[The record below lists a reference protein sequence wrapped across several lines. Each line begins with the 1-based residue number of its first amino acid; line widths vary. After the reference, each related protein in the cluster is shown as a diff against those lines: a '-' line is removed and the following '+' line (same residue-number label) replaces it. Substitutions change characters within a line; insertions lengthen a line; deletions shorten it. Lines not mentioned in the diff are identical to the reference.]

1 MKKKFLNFFMIGA
14 LAMAGSVGM
23 VSCSDYDDDINQI
36 NEQLKSDKATFN
48 QQLAALQTALEQAK
62 KDAATAAAA
71 AEEAAKK
78 YAEAQA
84 AGALEEAK
92 VYAETVA
99 KEEAKAAAAAAKA
112 EAIEEAKKLIEAAI
126 LECKNACSENMAAL
140 RTEMIAAIAIAQA
153 EANGY
158 TDAQI
163 AQLTSTILEKIAEA
177 QKAGNDYTDAEIAKL
192 HEAIS
197 AEIAAKISDE
207 LAKQYT
213 QVTADIE
220 AAIAAGKG
228 YTDAQIASLSELLG
242 AQIEGI
248 QKDLDLLN
256 ADEKTAG
263 SIKYQIAAAK
273 ADLQVQIDALAK
285 YADLLDD
292 LSKTYPALK
301 DAVAQNTKDVAALK
315 SQLEGS
321 IEYFNTLIDGLQD
334 QLNDLKP
341 LVGVVDGIETR
352 VSAIEGQITTLQGL
366 INGLTSRLSTLEGT
380 VGTQGETIS
389 QLQETLRQLD
399 GAINAANLLIGTNTE
414 NISALKTELTNLKTS
429 LEGVIGA
436 EVTTIHTLVMVRLTS
451 MQYIPNYFIGGI
463 ETILF
468 ENFEYIPQMNNDQG
482 VLAEAI
488 VEGEGDG
495 LEAGTIYKPLDTEVS
510 YRLNPSGV
518 NENTLDL
525 AKMKFMCSTATAITR
540 AGEEVI
546 APIADSWTIENGSVL
561 KFKVKQVAEKLRN
574 GDGNVVDIVCLQMP
588 LKGEALAKGE
598 TEAYVYS
605 DYAQV
610 RSTAETVKFYVG
622 SALEGHKATSALPIK
637 MNPDSIE
644 AFSDPRKA
652 NKETTIYQ
660 VEVPMAGEINLADSV
675 CVIMQ
680 HADQTS
686 TVWTKAD
693 LERAGFTVRF
703 DKPAREYKPEG
714 SSQDHMQYLKEVTP
728 EGVVTFENATAAKG
742 RTPVVRC
749 RVMDGE
755 QVVTEAYFR
764 LKIGGN
770 VVVNLTAEASLV
782 LSSEPGAMTMNLGVK
797 ELTEKFYNVL
807 GIAQSELETWKMTV
821 ESEGERVHTS
831 WFEFDKDGNYAL
843 TIPVRKDQPEWLS
856 TKVWANTELGG
867 VVNNY
872 GSKRKTTA
880 TVKFAS
886 NNGDVLTI
894 DFTMIIKR
902 PYYTIGYLETPWVGG
917 IAGITNV
924 SDPKQ
929 VDEGVIMANP
939 SPIST
944 QYGKHETTKYVFN
957 VYDGFNMNDAETAP
971 KVKVTD
977 ADGNVLSEIAE
988 IDSWLDKG
996 YGFHW
1001 NKPEVAY
1008 MVETQRD
1015 KALEYYLPEV
1025 SAANK
1030 AANTIENAV
1039 DFREIGANGNWGV
1052 DVARTYIEGCEAAD
1066 AVKPE
1071 FKLYATLPISVI
1083 VDGGE
1088 PTDQMVIGKYAVRFV
1103 KPLHIAGVDGKY
1115 WIDARHD
1122 KQTLSIDQLLT
1133 ITDWKGKAVELVSG
1147 NKFWNFYNVEY
1158 CKFEFEEVNNVK
1170 VAKVTTSLYEDGV
1183 NIVHKDGYSEGKLP
1197 TNVAVI
1203 VNENGDLEYQNSG
1216 NLTQMPYDIY
1226 VPVSIEHKWGKETVK
1241 VKIHIKPAE

>member
-14 LAMAGSVGM
+14 LTMASSVGM
-23 VSCSDYDDDINQI
+23 VSCNDYDDDIDQI
-36 NEQLKSDKATFN
+36 NEQIKSDKATFN
-48 QQLAALQTALEQAK
+48 EQLAALQTALEQAK

-84 AGALEEAK
+84 AGALDEAK
-92 VYAETVA
+92 AYADKVA
-99 KEEAKAAAAAAKA
+99 KEEAKAAAATAKA

-126 LECKNACSENMAAL
+126 LECKNACTENMAAL
-140 RTEMIAAIAIAQA
+140 RNEMIAAIATAQA

-163 AQLTSTILEKIAEA
+163 ALLTSTILDKIAEA
-177 QKAGNDYTDAEIAKL
+177 EKAGNAYTDAEIAKL
-192 HEAIS
+192 HEQIT
-197 AEIAAKISDE
+197 AEIAAKISEE
-207 LAKQYT
+207 LAKQYAK
-213 QVTADIE
+213 VTADIN
-220 AAIAAGKG
+220 AAIEAGKG
-228 YTDAQIASLSELLG
+228 YTDQEIKALDALLT
-242 AQIEGI
+242 ARINGI
-248 QKDLDLLN
+248 QEKLGILN
-256 ADEKTAG
+256 ADENTEG
-263 SIKYQIAAAK
+263 SIKYQIAKAK
-273 ADLQVQIDALAK
+273 ADLQVQINALAK
-285 YADLLDD
+285 YADLLAD
-292 LSKTYPALK
+292 LSNTYPALK
-301 DAVAQNTKDVAALK
+301 EAVDQQGKTIEQLVKDAEKLGKDIEAANKLIGDNSK
-315 SQLEGS
+315 S
-321 IEYFNTLIDGLQD
+321 IEGLKT
-334 QLNDLKP
+334 QLTELKKS
-341 LVGVVDGIETR
+341 VE
-352 VSAIEGQITTLQGL
+352 S
-366 INGLTSRLSTLEGT
+366 
-380 VGTQGETIS
+380 
-389 QLQETLRQLD
+389 
-399 GAINAANLLIGTNTE
+399 
-414 NISALKTELTNLKTS
+414 ISADLS
-429 LEGVIGA
+429 
-436 EVTTIHTLVMVRLTS
+436 TIHTLVMVRLTS

-468 ENFEYIPQMNNDQG
+468 ENFEYVPQINNERG

-525 AKMKFMCSTATAITR
+525 AKMKFMCSTAITR

-561 KFKVKQVAEKLRN
+561 KFKVKQLAEQLRN
-574 GDGNVVDIVCLQMP
+574 GADDVVDIVCLQMP

-622 SALEGHKATSALPIK
+622 SALEGHKATSALPIY

-644 AFSDPRKA
+644 AFSDPRQA
-652 NKETTIYQ
+652 NEETTIYQ
-660 VEVPMAGEINLADSV
+660 VEVPMAGDINLADSV

-686 TVWTKAD
+686 QVWTNAD
-693 LERAGFTVRF
+693 LERAGFTVVF
-703 DKPAREYKPEG
+703 DKPEGEYKPEG
-714 SSQDHMQYLKEVTP
+714 STQDHMQYLESVTP
-728 EGVVTFENATAAKG
+728 EGKVTFANATAAKG

-770 VVVNLTAEASLV
+770 VVVKLAAEASLV
-782 LSSEPGAMTMNLGVK
+782 LSSEPGAMTMNLGVD
-797 ELTEKFYNVL
+797 ELTEKFYDVL
-807 GIAQSELETWKMTV
+807 GIAQSELSSWTMTV
-821 ESEGERVHTS
+821 ESEGNRVDAS
-831 WFEFDKDGNYAL
+831 WFKFDADGNYAL
-843 TIPVRKDQPEWLS
+843 TIPVNKNQPTWKS
-856 TKVWANTELGG
+856 TKLWANTELGG
-867 VVNNY
+867 VANNY
-872 GSKRKTTA
+872 GSERETTA
-880 TVKFAS
+880 TVKFKS
-886 NNGDVLTI
+886 NNGDELTI

-917 IAGITNV
+917 IAGIANA

-939 SPIST
+939 SLIST
-944 QYGKHETTKYVFN
+944 QYGKNATTKYVFN
-957 VYDGFNMNDAETAP
+957 VYDGFNMNSDATAP

-977 ADGNVLSEIAE
+977 AEGEVLSTIAD
-988 IDSWLDKG
+988 IDKWLAKG
-996 YGFHW
+996 YGFQW
-1001 NKPEVAY
+1001 VKPEVDY
-1008 MVETQRD
+1008 MVETERE

-1025 SAANK
+1025 AEANK
-1030 AANTIENAV
+1030 ADNTITNAV
-1039 DFREIGANGNWGV
+1039 DYTEIGVRGNWGV
-1052 DVARTYIEGCEAAD
+1052 DVARTYIEGCESAD

-1071 FKLYATLPISVI
+1071 FKLNATLPISVI
-1083 VDGGE
+1083 VDGE
-1088 PTDQMVIGKYAVRFV
+1088 LSDEMNIGKYAVQFV
-1103 KPLHIAGVDGKY
+1103 KPLHIAGNDGKS
-1115 WIDARHD
+1115 WTDALHD
-1122 KQTLSIDQLLT
+1122 SQILKFAELIT
-1133 ITDWKGKAVELVSG
+1133 ITDWQGEKVELKQG
-1147 NKFWNFYNVEY
+1147 NKFWSFYNVEY
-1158 CKFEFEEVNNVK
+1158 CNFEYEEVNGVK
-1170 VAKVTTSLYEDGV
+1170 VAKVTTSLWEDGV
-1183 NIVHKDGYSEGKLP
+1183 NIIHKDGYSEGQLP

-1241 VKIHIKPAE
+1241 VKVRINKH

>member
-1 MKKKFLNFFMIGA
+1 
-14 LAMAGSVGM
+14 
-23 VSCSDYDDDINQI
+23 
-36 NEQLKSDKATFN
+36 
-48 QQLAALQTALEQAK
+48 
-62 KDAATAAAA
+62 
-71 AEEAAKK
+71 
-78 YAEAQA
+78 
-84 AGALEEAK
+84 
-92 VYAETVA
+92 
-99 KEEAKAAAAAAKA
+99 
-112 EAIEEAKKLIEAAI
+112 
-126 LECKNACSENMAAL
+126 
-140 RTEMIAAIAIAQA
+140 
-153 EANGY
+153 
-158 TDAQI
+158 
-163 AQLTSTILEKIAEA
+163 
-177 QKAGNDYTDAEIAKL
+177 
-192 HEAIS
+192 
-197 AEIAAKISDE
+197 
-207 LAKQYT
+207 
-213 QVTADIE
+213 
-220 AAIAAGKG
+220 
-228 YTDAQIASLSELLG
+228 
-242 AQIEGI
+242 
-248 QKDLDLLN
+248 
-256 ADEKTAG
+256 
-263 SIKYQIAAAK
+263 
-273 ADLQVQIDALAK
+273 
-285 YADLLDD
+285 
-292 LSKTYPALK
+292 
-301 DAVAQNTKDVAALK
+301 
-315 SQLEGS
+315 
-321 IEYFNTLIDGLQD
+321 
-334 QLNDLKP
+334 
-341 LVGVVDGIETR
+341 
-352 VSAIEGQITTLQGL
+352 
-366 INGLTSRLSTLEGT
+366 
-380 VGTQGETIS
+380 
-389 QLQETLRQLD
+389 
-399 GAINAANLLIGTNTE
+399 
-414 NISALKTELTNLKTS
+414 
-429 LEGVIGA
+429 
-436 EVTTIHTLVMVRLTS
+436 
-451 MQYIPNYFIGGI
+451 
-463 ETILF
+463 
-468 ENFEYIPQMNNDQG
+468 
-482 VLAEAI
+482 
-488 VEGEGDG
+488 
-495 LEAGTIYKPLDTEVS
+495 
-510 YRLNPSGV
+510 
-518 NENTLDL
+518 
-525 AKMKFMCSTATAITR
+525 
-540 AGEEVI
+540 
-546 APIADSWTIENGSVL
+546 
-561 KFKVKQVAEKLRN
+561 
-574 GDGNVVDIVCLQMP
+574 
-588 LKGEALAKGE
+588 
-598 TEAYVYS
+598 
-605 DYAQV
+605 
-610 RSTAETVKFYVG
+610 
-622 SALEGHKATSALPIK
+622 

-782 LSSEPGAMTMNLGVK
+782 LSSEDRAMTMNLGVK

-996 YGFHW
+996 YGFQW
-1001 NKPEVAY
+1001 VKPEVDY
-1008 MVETQRD
+1008 MVETERV

-1025 SAANK
+1025 SADNK
-1030 AANTIENAV
+1030 ANNTLENASSV
-1039 DFREIGANGNWGV
+1039 GYDGIGTAGNWGV
-1052 DVARTYIEGCEAAD
+1052 DVARTYIEGCESAD

>member
-84 AGALEEAK
+84 AGALDEAK
-92 VYAETVA
+92 AYADKVA
-99 KEEAKAAAAAAKA
+99 KEEAKAAAATAKA

-126 LECKNACSENMAAL
+126 LECKNACTENMAAL
-140 RTEMIAAIAIAQA
+140 RNEMIAAIATAQA

-163 AQLTSTILEKIAEA
+163 ALLTSTILDKIAEA
-177 QKAGNDYTDAEIAKL
+177 EKAGNAYTDAEIAKL
-192 HEAIS
+192 HEQIT
-197 AEIAAKISDE
+197 AEIAAKISEE
-207 LAKQYT
+207 LAKQYAK
-213 QVTADIE
+213 VTADIN
-220 AAIAAGKG
+220 AAIEAGKG
-228 YTDAQIASLSELLG
+228 YTDQEIKALDALLT
-242 AQIEGI
+242 ARINGI
-248 QKDLDLLN
+248 QEKLGILN
-256 ADEKTAG
+256 ADENTEG
-263 SIKYQIAAAK
+263 SIKYQIAKAK
-273 ADLQVQIDALAK
+273 ADLQVQINALAK
-285 YADLLDD
+285 YADLLAD
-292 LSKTYPALK
+292 LSNTYPALK
-301 DAVAQNTKDVAALK
+301 EAVDQQGKTIEQLVKDAEKLGKDIEAANKLIGDNSK
-315 SQLEGS
+315 S
-321 IEYFNTLIDGLQD
+321 IEGLKT
-334 QLNDLKP
+334 QLTELKKS
-341 LVGVVDGIETR
+341 VE
-352 VSAIEGQITTLQGL
+352 S
-366 INGLTSRLSTLEGT
+366 
-380 VGTQGETIS
+380 
-389 QLQETLRQLD
+389 
-399 GAINAANLLIGTNTE
+399 
-414 NISALKTELTNLKTS
+414 ISADLS
-429 LEGVIGA
+429 
-436 EVTTIHTLVMVRLTS
+436 TIHTLVMVRLTS

-468 ENFEYIPQMNNDQG
+468 ENFEYVPQINNERG

-525 AKMKFMCSTATAITR
+525 AKMKFMCSTAITR

-561 KFKVKQVAEKLRN
+561 KFKVKQLAEQLRN
-574 GDGNVVDIVCLQMP
+574 GADDVVDIVCLQMP

-622 SALEGHKATSALPIK
+622 SALEGHKATSALPIY

-644 AFSDPRKA
+644 AFSDPRQA
-652 NKETTIYQ
+652 NEETTIYQ
-660 VEVPMAGEINLADSV
+660 VEVPMAGDINLADSV

-686 TVWTKAD
+686 QVWTNAD
-693 LERAGFTVRF
+693 LERAGFTVVF
-703 DKPAREYKPEG
+703 DKPEGEYKPEG
-714 SSQDHMQYLKEVTP
+714 STQDHMQYLESVTP
-728 EGVVTFENATAAKG
+728 EGKVTFANATAAKG

-770 VVVNLTAEASLV
+770 VVVKLAAEASLV
-782 LSSEPGAMTMNLGVK
+782 LSSEPGAMTMNLGVD
-797 ELTEKFYNVL
+797 ELTEKFYDVL
-807 GIAQSELETWKMTV
+807 GIAQSELSSWTMTV
-821 ESEGERVHTS
+821 ESEGNRVDAS
-831 WFEFDKDGNYAL
+831 WFNFDADGNYAL
-843 TIPVRKDQPEWLS
+843 TIDQPEWKA

-872 GSKRKTTA
+872 GSDRETTA
-880 TVKFAS
+880 TVKFKS
-886 NNGDVLTI
+886 NNGDELTI

-917 IAGITNV
+917 IAGIANA

-939 SPIST
+939 SLIST
-944 QYGKHETTKYVFN
+944 QYGKNATTKYVFN
-957 VYDGFNMNDAETAP
+957 VYDGFNMNSDATAP

-977 ADGNVLSEIAE
+977 AEGEVLSTIAD
-988 IDSWLDKG
+988 IDKWLAKG
-996 YGFHW
+996 YGFQW
-1001 NKPEVAY
+1001 VKPEVNY
-1008 MVETQRD
+1008 MVETERE

-1025 SAANK
+1025 AEANK
-1030 AANTIENAV
+1030 ADNTITNAV
-1039 DFREIGANGNWGV
+1039 DYTEIGVRGNWGV

-1071 FKLYATLPISVI
+1071 FKLNATLPFSVI
-1083 VDGGE
+1083 VDGE
-1088 PTDQMVIGKYAVRFV
+1088 VSNKMNIGKYAVQFV
-1103 KPLHIAGVDGKY
+1103 KPLHIAGNDGKS
-1115 WIDARHD
+1115 WTDALHASQIL
-1122 KQTLSIDQLLT
+1122 KFAELIT
-1133 ITDWKGKAVELVSG
+1133 ITDWQGEKVELKQG
-1147 NKFWNFYNVEY
+1147 NKFWSFYNVEY
-1158 CKFEFEEVNNVK
+1158 CNFEYEEVNGVK
-1170 VAKVTTSLYEDGV
+1170 VAKVTTSLWEDGV
-1183 NIVHKDGYSEGKLP
+1183 NIIHKDGYSEGQLP

-1241 VKIHIKPAE
+1241 VKVRINKH

>member
-163 AQLTSTILEKIAEA
+163 AQLTSTILEAIAEA

-495 LEAGTIYKPLDTEVS
+495 LEAGTIYKPLDTVVS

-525 AKMKFMCSTATAITR
+525 AAMKFMCSTAVTR

-561 KFKVKQVAEKLRN
+561 KFKVKQLAEQLRN
-574 GDGNVVDIVCLQMP
+574 GADDVVDIVCLQMP

-622 SALEGHKATSALPIK
+622 SALEGHKATSALPIY

-644 AFSDPRKA
+644 AFSDPRQA
-652 NKETTIYQ
+652 NEETTIYQ
-660 VEVPMAGEINLADSV
+660 VEVPMAGDINLADSV

-686 TVWTKAD
+686 QVWTNAD
-693 LERAGFTVRF
+693 LERAGFTVVF
-703 DKPAREYKPEG
+703 DKPEGEYKPEG
-714 SSQDHMQYLKEVTP
+714 STQDHMQYLESVTP
-728 EGVVTFENATAAKG
+728 EGKVTFANATAAKG

-770 VVVNLTAEASLV
+770 VVVKLAAEASLV
-782 LSSEPGAMTMNLGVK
+782 LSSEPGAMTMNLGVD
-797 ELTEKFYNVL
+797 ELTEKFYDVL
-807 GIAQSELETWKMTV
+807 GIAQSELSSWTMTV
-821 ESEGERVHTS
+821 ESEGNRVDAS
-831 WFEFDKDGNYAL
+831 WFKFDADGNYAL
-843 TIPVRKDQPEWLS
+843 TIPVNKNQPEWKA

-867 VVNNY
+867 VANNY
-872 GSKRKTTA
+872 KSKRETTA
-880 TVKFAS
+880 TVKFKS
-886 NNGDVLTI
+886 NNGDELTI

-917 IAGITNV
+917 IAGIANA

-939 SPIST
+939 SLIST
-944 QYGKHETTKYVFN
+944 QYGKNATTKYVFN
-957 VYDGFNMNDAETAP
+957 VYDGFNMNSDATAP

-977 ADGNVLSEIAE
+977 AEGEVLSTIAD
-988 IDSWLDKG
+988 IDKWLAKG
-996 YGFHW
+996 YGFQW
-1001 NKPEVAY
+1001 VKPEVDY
-1008 MVETQRD
+1008 MVETERE

-1025 SAANK
+1025 AEANK
-1030 AANTIENAV
+1030 ADNTITNAV
-1039 DFREIGANGNWGV
+1039 DYTEIGVRGNWGV
-1052 DVARTYIEGCEAAD
+1052 DVARTYIEGCESAD

-1071 FKLYATLPISVI
+1071 FKLNATLPISVI
-1083 VDGGE
+1083 VDGE
-1088 PTDQMVIGKYAVRFV
+1088 LSDEMNIGKYAVQFV
-1103 KPLHIAGVDGKY
+1103 KPLHIAGNDGKS
-1115 WIDARHD
+1115 WTDALHASQIL
-1122 KQTLSIDQLLT
+1122 KFAELIT
-1133 ITDWKGKAVELVSG
+1133 ITDWQGEKVELKQG
-1147 NKFWNFYNVEY
+1147 NKFWSFYNVEY
-1158 CKFEFEEVNNVK
+1158 CNFEYEEVNGVK
-1170 VAKVTTSLYEDGV
+1170 VAKVTTSLWEDGV
-1183 NIVHKDGYSEGKLP
+1183 NIIHKDGYSEGQLP

-1241 VKIHIKPAE
+1241 VKVRINKH

>member
-1 MKKKFLNFFMIGA
+1 
-14 LAMAGSVGM
+14 MAGSVGM

-163 AQLTSTILEKIAEA
+163 AQLTSTILEAIAEA

-301 DAVAQNTKDVAALK
+301 DAVAQNTKDIAALK
-315 SQLEGS
+315 TQLESAKSYLEG
-321 IEYFNTLIDGLQD
+321 LISNLQGE
-334 QLNDLKP
+334 LNDLKP
-341 LVGVVDGIETR
+341 LVGTVDGIEKR
-352 VSAIEGQITTLQGL
+352 VAAIEGQITTLQGL
-366 INGLTSRLSTLEGT
+366 VNGLTSRLSTLEGT
-380 VGTQGETIS
+380 VATQGETIG
-389 QLQETLRQLD
+389 QLQETLRELE

-429 LEGVIGA
+429 LEGMIGA
-436 EVTTIHTLVMVRLTS
+436 DVTTIHTLVMVRLTS

-468 ENFEYIPQMNNDQG
+468 ENFEYVPQINNEQG
-482 VLAEAI
+482 VLAQAI
-488 VEGEGDG
+488 VEGEGDA
-495 LEAGTIYKPLDTEVS
+495 LEAGTIYKALDTEVS

-525 AKMKFMCSTATAITR
+525 AAMKFMCSTAVTR

-561 KFKVKQVAEKLRN
+561 KFKVKQLAEQLRN
-574 GDGNVVDIVCLQMP
+574 GADDVVDIVCLQMP

-610 RSTAETVKFYVG
+610 RSTADTVKFYVG
-622 SALEGHKATSALPIK
+622 SALEGHKATSALPIY
-637 MNPDSIE
+637 MNPDRKA
-644 AFSDPRKA
+644 AFNDPRQA
-652 NKETTIYQ
+652 NEETTIYQ
-660 VEVPMAGEINLADSV
+660 VDVPMIGEINLADSV

-680 HADQTS
+680 NAEDLTS
-686 TVWTKAD
+686 KVWTNAD
-693 LERAGFTVRF
+693 LERAGFTVVF
-703 DKPAREYKPEG
+703 DKPEGEYKPEG
-714 SSQDHMQYLKEVTP
+714 STQDHMQYLDEVTP
-728 EGVVTFENATAAKG
+728 EGKVTFADATAAKG

-764 LKIGGN
+764 LKIGGK
-770 VVVNLTAEASLV
+770 VEVKLTAEASLV
-782 LSSEPGAMTMNLGVK
+782 LSSEEGAMTMNVSK
-797 ELTEKFYNVL
+797 DELTEKFYKVL
-807 GIAQSELETWKMTV
+807 GISQTELESWTKTV
-821 ESEGERVHTS
+821 ESAYNLVDAN
-831 WFEFDKDGNYAL
+831 WIKFDKNGNFAL
-843 TIPVRKDQPEWLS
+843 TIPVDKAHPDYKSSR
-856 TKVWANTELGG
+856 VWKNTELGG

-872 GSKRKTTA
+872 ESDRKTKTTA
-880 TVKFAS
+880 TVKFTS

-894 DFTMIIKR
+894 DYTMIIKR
-902 PYYTIGYLETPWVGG
+902 PYYTIGYVETAWVDG
-917 IAGITNV
+917 IAGIKN
-924 SDPKQ
+924 SDNPKL
-929 VDEGVIMANP
+929 VDEGEIFANP
-939 SPIST
+939 SLIST
-944 QYGKHETTKYVFN
+944 SYGNNATTKYVFN
-957 VYDGFNMNDAETAP
+957 VYKIFNMANATTP
-971 KVKVTD
+971 RIQVSD
-977 ADGNVLSEIAE
+977 ADANILCKSDEIAN
-988 IDSWLDKG
+988 WTAKG
-996 YGFHW
+996 YGFNW
-1001 NKPEVAY
+1001 TKPEVDY
-1008 MVETQRD
+1008 MQQTSPD
-1015 KALEYYLPEV
+1015 GPLEYYLPEV
-1025 SAANK
+1025 SEANK
-1030 AANTIENAV
+1030 AANTIGNAV
-1039 DFREIGANGNWGV
+1039 EFGSIGAAGNWGV
-1052 DVARTYIEGCEAAD
+1052 KEAREYIEGCESD
-1066 AVKPE
+1066 DVVMPE
-1071 FKLYATLPISVI
+1071 FKLNATLPISVI

-1088 PTDQMVIGKYAVRFV
+1088 PTDQMVIGKYAIHFV
-1103 KPLHIAGVDGKY
+1103 KPLHIAGVGGKS
-1115 WIDARHD
+1115 WTDALHE
-1122 KQTLSIDQLLT
+1122 KQPLNFDDLLT
-1133 ITDWKGKAVELVSG
+1133 ITDWKGKVVELEPG
-1147 NKFWNFYNVEY
+1147 NQFWNFYNVEY
-1158 CKFEFEEVNNVK
+1158 CKFEYKTVNGVN
-1170 VAKVTTSLYEDGV
+1170 VAKVTTSLYDDGLNV
-1183 NIVHKDGYSEGKLP
+1183 MHKDGYDGGKLP
-1197 TNVAVI
+1197 TDVTVI
-1203 VNENGDLEYQNSG
+1203 VNDNGTQLEYQNSG
-1216 NLTQMPYDIY
+1216 TLTQMPYDIY

-1241 VKIHIKPAE
+1241 VKIQVKPAE

>member
-23 VSCSDYDDDINQI
+23 VSCSDYDDDIDQI

-84 AGALEEAK
+84 AGALDEAK
-92 VYAETVA
+92 AYADKVA
-99 KEEAKAAAAAAKA
+99 KEEAKAAAATAKA

-126 LECKNACSENMAAL
+126 LECKNACTENMAAL
-140 RTEMIAAIAIAQA
+140 RNEMIAAIATAQA

-163 AQLTSTILEKIAEA
+163 ALLTSTILDKIAEA
-177 QKAGNDYTDAEIAKL
+177 EKAGNAYTDAEIAKL
-192 HEAIS
+192 HEQIT
-197 AEIAAKISDE
+197 AEIAAKISEE
-207 LAKQYT
+207 LAKQYAK
-213 QVTADIE
+213 VTADIN
-220 AAIAAGKG
+220 AAIEAGKG
-228 YTDAQIASLSELLG
+228 YTDQEIKALDALLT
-242 AQIEGI
+242 ARINGI
-248 QKDLDLLN
+248 QEKLGILN
-256 ADEKTAG
+256 ADENTEG
-263 SIKYQIAAAK
+263 SIKYQIAKAK
-273 ADLQVQIDALAK
+273 ADLQVQINALAK
-285 YADLLDD
+285 YADLLAD
-292 LSKTYPALK
+292 LSNTYPALK
-301 DAVAQNTKDVAALK
+301 EAVDQQGKTIEQLVKDAEKLGKDIEAANKLIGDNSK
-315 SQLEGS
+315 S
-321 IEYFNTLIDGLQD
+321 IEGLKT
-334 QLNDLKP
+334 QLTELKKS
-341 LVGVVDGIETR
+341 VE
-352 VSAIEGQITTLQGL
+352 S
-366 INGLTSRLSTLEGT
+366 
-380 VGTQGETIS
+380 
-389 QLQETLRQLD
+389 
-399 GAINAANLLIGTNTE
+399 
-414 NISALKTELTNLKTS
+414 ISADLS
-429 LEGVIGA
+429 
-436 EVTTIHTLVMVRLTS
+436 TIHTLVMVRLTS

-468 ENFEYIPQMNNDQG
+468 ENFEYVPQINNERG

-525 AKMKFMCSTATAITR
+525 AAMKFMCSTAVTR

-561 KFKVKQVAEKLRN
+561 KFKVKQLAEQLRN
-574 GDGNVVDIVCLQMP
+574 GADDVVDIVCLQMP

-622 SALEGHKATSALPIK
+622 SALEGHKATSALPIY

-644 AFSDPRKA
+644 AFSDPRQA
-652 NKETTIYQ
+652 NEETTIYQ
-660 VEVPMAGEINLADSV
+660 VEVPMAGDINLADSV

-686 TVWTKAD
+686 QVWTNAD
-693 LERAGFTVRF
+693 LERAGFTVVF
-703 DKPAREYKPEG
+703 DKPEGEYKPEG
-714 SSQDHMQYLKEVTP
+714 STQDHMQYLESVTP
-728 EGVVTFENATAAKG
+728 EGKVTFANATAAKG

-770 VVVNLTAEASLV
+770 VVVKLAAEASLV
-782 LSSEPGAMTMNLGVK
+782 LSSEPGAMTMNLGVD
-797 ELTEKFYNVL
+797 ELTEKFYDVL
-807 GIAQSELETWKMTV
+807 GIAQSELSSWTMTV
-821 ESEGERVHTS
+821 ESEGNRVDAS
-831 WFEFDKDGNYAL
+831 WFKFDADGNYAL
-843 TIPVRKDQPEWLS
+843 TIPVNKNQPEWKA

-867 VVNNY
+867 VANNY
-872 GSKRKTTA
+872 GSERETTA
-880 TVKFAS
+880 TVKFKS
-886 NNGDVLTI
+886 NNGDELTI

-917 IAGITNV
+917 IAGIANA

-939 SPIST
+939 SLIST
-944 QYGKHETTKYVFN
+944 QYGKNATTKYVFN
-957 VYDGFNMNDAETAP
+957 VYDGFNMNSDATAP

-977 ADGNVLSEIAE
+977 AEGEVLSTIAD
-988 IDSWLDKG
+988 IDKWLAKG
-996 YGFHW
+996 YGFQW
-1001 NKPEVAY
+1001 VKPEVDY
-1008 MVETQRD
+1008 MVETERE

-1025 SAANK
+1025 AEANK
-1030 AANTIENAV
+1030 ADNTITNAV
-1039 DFREIGANGNWGV
+1039 DYTEIGVRGNWGV
-1052 DVARTYIEGCEAAD
+1052 DVARTYIEGCESAD

-1071 FKLYATLPISVI
+1071 FKLNATLPISVI
-1083 VDGGE
+1083 VDGE
-1088 PTDQMVIGKYAVRFV
+1088 LSDEMNIGKYAVQFV
-1103 KPLHIAGVDGKY
+1103 KPLHIAGNDGKS
-1115 WIDARHD
+1115 WTDALHASQIL
-1122 KQTLSIDQLLT
+1122 KFAELIT
-1133 ITDWKGKAVELVSG
+1133 ITDWQGEKVELKQG
-1147 NKFWNFYNVEY
+1147 NKFWSFYNVEY
-1158 CKFEFEEVNNVK
+1158 CNFEYEEVNGVK
-1170 VAKVTTSLYEDGV
+1170 VAKVTTSLWEDGV
-1183 NIVHKDGYSEGKLP
+1183 NIIHKDGYSEGQLP

-1241 VKIHIKPAE
+1241 VKVRINKH

>member
-84 AGALEEAK
+84 AGALDEAK
-92 VYAETVA
+92 AYADKVA
-99 KEEAKAAAAAAKA
+99 KEEAKAAAATAKA

-126 LECKNACSENMAAL
+126 LECKNACTENMAAL
-140 RTEMIAAIAIAQA
+140 RNEMIAAIATAQA

-163 AQLTSTILEKIAEA
+163 ALLTSTILDKIAEA
-177 QKAGNDYTDAEIAKL
+177 EKAGNAYTDAEIAKL
-192 HEAIS
+192 HEQIT
-197 AEIAAKISDE
+197 AEIAAKISEE
-207 LAKQYT
+207 LAKQYAK
-213 QVTADIE
+213 VTADIN
-220 AAIAAGKG
+220 AAIEAGKG
-228 YTDAQIASLSELLG
+228 YTDQEIKALDALLT
-242 AQIEGI
+242 ARINGI
-248 QKDLDLLN
+248 QEKLGILN
-256 ADEKTAG
+256 ADENTEG
-263 SIKYQIAAAK
+263 SIKYQIAKAK
-273 ADLQVQIDALAK
+273 ADLQVQINALAK
-285 YADLLDD
+285 YADLLAD
-292 LSKTYPALK
+292 LSNTYPALK
-301 DAVAQNTKDVAALK
+301 EAVDQQGKTIEQLVKDAEKLGKDIEAANKLIGDNSK
-315 SQLEGS
+315 S
-321 IEYFNTLIDGLQD
+321 IEGLKT
-334 QLNDLKP
+334 QLTELKKS
-341 LVGVVDGIETR
+341 VE
-352 VSAIEGQITTLQGL
+352 S
-366 INGLTSRLSTLEGT
+366 
-380 VGTQGETIS
+380 
-389 QLQETLRQLD
+389 
-399 GAINAANLLIGTNTE
+399 
-414 NISALKTELTNLKTS
+414 ISADLS
-429 LEGVIGA
+429 
-436 EVTTIHTLVMVRLTS
+436 TIHTLVMVRLTS

-468 ENFEYIPQMNNDQG
+468 ENFEYVPQINNERG

-525 AKMKFMCSTATAITR
+525 AKMKFMCSTAITR

-561 KFKVKQVAEKLRN
+561 KFKVKQLAEQLRN
-574 GDGNVVDIVCLQMP
+574 GADDVVDIVCLQMP

-622 SALEGHKATSALPIK
+622 SALEGHKATSALPIY

-644 AFSDPRKA
+644 AFSDPRQA
-652 NKETTIYQ
+652 NEETTIYQ
-660 VEVPMAGEINLADSV
+660 VEVPMAGDNNLADSV

-686 TVWTKAD
+686 QVWTNAD
-693 LERAGFTVRF
+693 LERAGFTVVF
-703 DKPAREYKPEG
+703 DKPEGEYKPEG
-714 SSQDHMQYLKEVTP
+714 STQDHMQYLESVTP
-728 EGVVTFENATAAKG
+728 EGKVTFANATAAKG

-770 VVVNLTAEASLV
+770 VVVKLAAEASLV
-782 LSSEPGAMTMNLGVK
+782 LSSEKGAKGAMTMNLGVD
-797 ELTEKFYNVL
+797 ELTEKFYDVL
-807 GIAQSELETWKMTV
+807 GIAQSELSSWTMTV
-821 ESEGERVHTS
+821 ESEGNRVDAS
-831 WFEFDKDGNYAL
+831 WFYFDADGNYAL
-843 TIPVRKDQPEWLS
+843 TIPVNKNEPEWKA

-872 GSKRKTTA
+872 GSDRETTA
-880 TVKFAS
+880 TVKFKS
-886 NNGDVLTI
+886 NNGDELTI

-917 IAGITNV
+917 IAGIANA

-939 SPIST
+939 SLIST
-944 QYGKHETTKYVFN
+944 QYGKNATTKYVFN
-957 VYDGFNMNDAETAP
+957 VYDGFNMNSDATAP

-977 ADGNVLSEIAE
+977 AEGEVLSTIAD
-988 IDSWLDKG
+988 IDKWLAKG
-996 YGFHW
+996 YGFQW
-1001 NKPEVAY
+1001 VKPEVKY
-1008 MVETQRD
+1008 MVETERE

-1025 SAANK
+1025 AEANK
-1030 AANTIENAV
+1030 ADNTIKNAV
-1039 DFREIGANGNWGV
+1039 DYTEIGVRGNWGV

-1071 FKLYATLPISVI
+1071 FKLNATLPISVI
-1083 VDGGE
+1083 VDGE
-1088 PTDQMVIGKYAVRFV
+1088 LSDKMNIGKYAVQFV
-1103 KPLHIAGVDGKY
+1103 KPLHIAGNDGKS
-1115 WIDARHD
+1115 WTDALHASQIL
-1122 KQTLSIDQLLT
+1122 KFAELIT
-1133 ITDWKGKAVELVSG
+1133 ITDWQGEKVELKQG
-1147 NKFWNFYNVEY
+1147 NKFWSFYNVEY
-1158 CKFEFEEVNNVK
+1158 CNFEYEEVNGVK
-1170 VAKVTTSLYEDGV
+1170 VAKVTTSLWEDGV
-1183 NIVHKDGYSEGKLP
+1183 NIIHKDGYSEGQLP

-1241 VKIHIKPAE
+1241 VKVRINKH

>member
-1 MKKKFLNFFMIGA
+1 
-14 LAMAGSVGM
+14 MASSVGM
-23 VSCSDYDDDINQI
+23 VSCNDYDDDIDQI

-140 RTEMIAAIAIAQA
+140 RTEMIAAIAIAKA

-158 TDAQI
+158 TDEQI
-163 AQLTSTILEKIAEA
+163 AKLTSTILEKIAEA
-177 QKAGNDYTDAEIAKL
+177 QKAGKDYTDAEIAKL
-192 HEAIS
+192 HEAIT
-197 AEIAAKISDE
+197 AEIAATLGDE
-207 LAKQYT
+207 LAKQYA
-213 QVTADIE
+213 QVTADIN
-220 AAIAAGKG
+220 AAIEAGKG
-228 YTDAQIASLSELLG
+228 YTDQEIAALSKSLG
-242 AQIEGI
+242 AKIEGI

-256 ADEKTAG
+256 ADENTKG
-263 SIKYQIAAAK
+263 SIAYQIAQAK
-273 ADLQVQIDALAK
+273 ADLLVQINALAK

-301 DAVAQNTKDVAALK
+301 DAVAQNTKDIAALK
-315 SQLEGS
+315 TQLESAKSYLEG
-321 IEYFNTLIDGLQD
+321 LISNLQGE
-334 QLNDLKP
+334 LNDLKP
-341 LVGVVDGIETR
+341 LVGTVDGIEKR
-352 VSAIEGQITTLQGL
+352 VAAIEGQITTLQGL
-366 INGLTSRLSTLEGT
+366 VNGLTSRLSTLEST
-380 VGTQGETIS
+380 VGAQGQTIS
-389 QLQETLRQLD
+389 ELQETVGKL
-399 GAINAANLLIGTNTE
+399 GEAIAAANTLIGDNAKS
-414 NISALKTELTNLKTS
+414 ISDLKTELTNIKQS
-429 LEGVIGA
+429 LESLIGT

-468 ENFEYIPQMNNDQG
+468 ENFEYVPQINNEQG

-488 VEGEGDG
+488 VEGEGDA
-495 LEAGTIYKPLDTEVS
+495 LEAGTIYKALDTEVN

-525 AKMKFMCSTATAITR
+525 AKMKFMCSTAITR

-561 KFKVKQVAEKLRN
+561 KFKVKQVAENLRN
-574 GDGNVVDIVCLQMP
+574 GADDVVDIVCLQMP

-610 RSTAETVKFYVG
+610 RSTAETVKFFVG
-622 SALEGHKATSALPIK
+622 SALEGKVATSARPIY
-637 MNPDSIE
+637 MNPDSIN
-644 AFSDPRKA
+644 AFSDPRQA
-652 NKETTIYQ
+652 NEETTIYQ

-693 LERAGFTVRF
+693 LERAGFTVTF
-703 DKPAREYKPEG
+703 DKPEGEYKPEG

-728 EGVVTFENATAAKG
+728 EGKVTFDNATAAKG

-755 QVVTEAYFR
+755 QVVTESYFR

-770 VVVNLTAEASLV
+770 VVVKLAAEATLV
-782 LSSEPGAMTMNLGVK
+782 LSSEPNAMTMNLGVD
-797 ELTEKFYNVL
+797 ELTEKFYEVL
-807 GIAQSELETWKMTV
+807 GITQGELQDVANWTMAV
-821 ESEGERVHTS
+821 ESEGNRIDAS
-831 WFEFDKDGNYAL
+831 WFKFDADGNYAL
-843 TIPVRKDQPEWLS
+843 TIPVNKNQPTWKA

-867 VVNNY
+867 VANNY
-872 GSKRKTTA
+872 GSERETTA

-894 DFTMIIKR
+894 DFTMNIVR
-902 PYYTIGYLETPWVGG
+902 PYYKIGYVETAWVDGV
-917 IAGITNV
+917 AGIKN
-924 SDPKQ
+924 SDNPKL
-929 VDEGVIMANP
+929 VDEGEIFANP
-939 SPIST
+939 SLIST
-944 QYGKHETTKYVFN
+944 SYGNNATTKYVFN
-957 VYDGFNMNDAETAP
+957 VYKIFNMADATTP
-971 KVKVTD
+971 VIQVSDTD
-977 ADGNVLSEIAE
+977 ANILCKPEEIAN
-988 IDSWLDKG
+988 WTAKG
-996 YGFHW
+996 YGFNW
-1001 NKPEVAY
+1001 TKPEVDY
-1008 MVETQRD
+1008 MQQTSPD
-1015 KALEYYLPEV
+1015 GPLEYYLPEV
-1025 SAANK
+1025 SADNK
-1030 AANTIENAV
+1030 ANNTLENALSV
-1039 DFREIGANGNWGV
+1039 GYEGIGKAGNWGV
-1052 DVARTYIEGCEAAD
+1052 DVARTYIEGCESAD
-1066 AVKPE
+1066 AVMPE
-1071 FKLYATLPISVI
+1071 FKLNATLPISVI
-1083 VDGGE
+1083 VDDE
-1088 PTDQMVIGKYAVRFV
+1088 LTDQMVIGKYAIHFV
-1103 KPLHIAGVDGKY
+1103 KPLHIAGVGGKS
-1115 WIDARHD
+1115 WTDALHE
-1122 KQTLSIDQLLT
+1122 KQTLKFADLLT
-1133 ITDWKGKAVELVSG
+1133 ITDWKGKAVELAPG

-1158 CKFEFEEVNNVK
+1158 CKFEYETVDGVN
-1170 VAKVTTSLYEDGV
+1170 VAKVTTSLYNDGLNV
-1183 NIVHKDGYSEGKLP
+1183 THKDGYDGGKLP
-1197 TNVAVI
+1197 TDVTVI
-1203 VNENGDLEYQNSG
+1203 VNGDGTQLEYQNSG
-1216 NLTQMPYDIY
+1216 TLTQRPYDVY

-1241 VKIHIKPAE
+1241 VKISVKPAN

>member
-14 LAMAGSVGM
+14 LTMASSVGM
-23 VSCSDYDDDINQI
+23 VSCNDYDDDIDQI
-36 NEQLKSDKATFN
+36 NEQIKSDKATFN
-48 QQLAALQTALEQAK
+48 EQLAALQTALEQAK

-84 AGALEEAK
+84 AGALDEAK
-92 VYAETVA
+92 AYADKVA
-99 KEEAKAAAAAAKA
+99 KEEAKAAAATAKA

-126 LECKNACSENMAAL
+126 LECKNACTENMAAL
-140 RTEMIAAIAIAQA
+140 RNEMIAAIATAQA

-163 AQLTSTILEKIAEA
+163 ALLTSTILDKIAEA
-177 QKAGNDYTDAEIAKL
+177 EKAGNAYTDAEIAKL
-192 HEAIS
+192 HEQIT
-197 AEIAAKISDE
+197 AEIAAKISEE
-207 LAKQYT
+207 LAKQYAK
-213 QVTADIE
+213 VTADIN
-220 AAIAAGKG
+220 AAIEAGKG
-228 YTDAQIASLSELLG
+228 YTDQEIKALDALLT
-242 AQIEGI
+242 ARINGI
-248 QKDLDLLN
+248 QEKLGILN
-256 ADEKTAG
+256 ADENTEG
-263 SIKYQIAAAK
+263 SIKYQIAKAK
-273 ADLQVQIDALAK
+273 ADLQVQINALAK
-285 YADLLDD
+285 YADLLAD
-292 LSKTYPALK
+292 LSNTYPALK
-301 DAVAQNTKDVAALK
+301 EAVDQQGKTIEQLVKDAEKLGKDIEAANKLIGDNSK
-315 SQLEGS
+315 S
-321 IEYFNTLIDGLQD
+321 IEGLKT
-334 QLNDLKP
+334 QLTELKKS
-341 LVGVVDGIETR
+341 VE
-352 VSAIEGQITTLQGL
+352 S
-366 INGLTSRLSTLEGT
+366 
-380 VGTQGETIS
+380 
-389 QLQETLRQLD
+389 
-399 GAINAANLLIGTNTE
+399 
-414 NISALKTELTNLKTS
+414 ISADLS
-429 LEGVIGA
+429 
-436 EVTTIHTLVMVRLTS
+436 TIHTLVMVRLTS

-468 ENFEYIPQMNNDQG
+468 ENFEYVPQINNERG

-561 KFKVKQVAEKLRN
+561 KFKVKQLAEQLRN
-574 GDGNVVDIVCLQMP
+574 GADDVVDIVCLQMP

-622 SALEGHKATSALPIK
+622 SALEGHKATSALPIY

-652 NKETTIYQ
+652 NEETTIYQ
-660 VEVPMAGEINLADSV
+660 VEVPMAGDINLADSV

-686 TVWTKAD
+686 QVWTNAD
-693 LERAGFTVRF
+693 LERAGFTVVF
-703 DKPAREYKPEG
+703 DKPEGEYKPEG
-714 SSQDHMQYLKEVTP
+714 STQDHMQYLESVTP
-728 EGVVTFENATAAKG
+728 EGKVTFANATAAKG

-770 VVVNLTAEASLV
+770 VVVKLAAEASLV
-782 LSSEPGAMTMNLGVK
+782 LSSEPGAMTMNLGVD
-797 ELTEKFYNVL
+797 ELTEKFYDVL
-807 GIAQSELETWKMTV
+807 GIAQSELSSWTMTV
-821 ESEGERVHTS
+821 ESEGNRVDAS
-831 WFEFDKDGNYAL
+831 WFKFDADGNYAL
-843 TIPVRKDQPEWLS
+843 TIPVNKNQPEWKA

-867 VVNNY
+867 VANNY
-872 GSKRKTTA
+872 KSKRETTA
-880 TVKFAS
+880 TVKFKS
-886 NNGDVLTI
+886 NNGDELTI

-917 IAGITNV
+917 IAGIANA

-939 SPIST
+939 SLIST
-944 QYGKHETTKYVFN
+944 QYGKNATTKYVFN
-957 VYDGFNMNDAETAP
+957 VYDGFNMNSDATAP

-977 ADGNVLSEIAE
+977 AEGEVLSTIAD
-988 IDSWLDKG
+988 IDKWLAKG
-996 YGFHW
+996 YGFQW
-1001 NKPEVAY
+1001 VKPEVDY
-1008 MVETQRD
+1008 MVETERE

-1025 SAANK
+1025 AEANK
-1030 AANTIENAV
+1030 ADNTITNAV
-1039 DFREIGANGNWGV
+1039 DYTEIGVRGNWGV
-1052 DVARTYIEGCEAAD
+1052 DVARTYIEGCESAD

-1071 FKLYATLPISVI
+1071 FKLNATLPISVI
-1083 VDGGE
+1083 VDGE
-1088 PTDQMVIGKYAVRFV
+1088 LSDEMNIGKYAVQFV
-1103 KPLHIAGVDGKY
+1103 KPLHIAGNDGKS
-1115 WIDARHD
+1115 WTDALHASQIL
-1122 KQTLSIDQLLT
+1122 KFAELIT
-1133 ITDWKGKAVELVSG
+1133 ITDWQGEKVELKQG
-1147 NKFWNFYNVEY
+1147 NKFWSFYNVEY
-1158 CKFEFEEVNNVK
+1158 CNFEYEEVNGVK
-1170 VAKVTTSLYEDGV
+1170 VAKVTTSLWEDGV
-1183 NIVHKDGYSEGKLP
+1183 NIIHKDGYSEGQLP

-1241 VKIHIKPAE
+1241 VKVRINKH

>member
-1 MKKKFLNFFMIGA
+1 
-14 LAMAGSVGM
+14 MAGSVGM

-192 HEAIS
+192 HEAIT
-197 AEIAAKISDE
+197 AEIAAKISE
-207 LAKQYT
+207 KLAEQYA
-213 QVTADIE
+213 QVTADIN
-220 AAIAAGKG
+220 AAIEAGKG
-228 YTDAQIASLSELLG
+228 YTDQEIAALSKSLG
-242 AQIEGI
+242 ADIEGI

-256 ADEKTAG
+256 ADENTKG
-263 SIKYQIAAAK
+263 SIAYQIAQAK
-273 ADLQVQIDALAK
+273 ADLQVQINALAK

-301 DAVAQNTKDVAALK
+301 DAVAQNTKDIAALK
-315 SQLEGS
+315 TQLESAKSYLEG
-321 IEYFNTLIDGLQD
+321 LISNLQGE
-334 QLNDLKP
+334 LNDLKP
-341 LVGVVDGIETR
+341 LVGTVDGIEKR
-352 VSAIEGQITTLQGL
+352 VAAIEGQITTLQGL
-366 INGLTSRLSTLEGT
+366 VNGLTSRLSTLEST
-380 VGTQGETIS
+380 VGAQGQTIS
-389 QLQETLRQLD
+389 ELQETVGKL
-399 GAINAANLLIGTNTE
+399 GKAIEAANTLIGGNAKS
-414 NISALKTELTNLKTS
+414 ISDLKTELTNIKQS
-429 LEGVIGA
+429 LESLIGA
-436 EVTTIHTLVMVRLTS
+436 DVTTIHTLVMVRLTS

-468 ENFEYIPQMNNDQG
+468 ENIEYVPQINNERG
-482 VLAEAI
+482 ELAAAI

-525 AKMKFMCSTATAITR
+525 AKMKFMCSTAITR

-561 KFKVKQVAEKLRN
+561 KFKVKQVAENLRN
-574 GDGNVVDIVCLQMP
+574 GADDVVDIVCLQMP

-622 SALEGHKATSALPIK
+622 SALEGHKATSALPIY
-637 MNPDSIE
+637 MNPDSIN
-644 AFSDPRKA
+644 AFSDPRQA
-652 NKETTIYQ
+652 NEETTIYQ

-680 HADQTS
+680 HADQTNA
-686 TVWTKAD
+686 VWTKAD

-703 DKPAREYKPEG
+703 DKPKGEYKPEG

-728 EGVVTFENATAAKG
+728 EGKVTFDNATAAKG
-742 RTPVVRC
+742 RTPIVRC

-755 QVVTEAYFR
+755 QVVTESYFR

-770 VVVNLTAEASLV
+770 VVVKLAAEATLV
-782 LSSEPGAMTMNLGVK
+782 LSSEPNAMTMNLGVD
-797 ELTEKFYNVL
+797 ELTEKFYKVL
-807 GIAQSELETWKMTV
+807 GITQGELQDVANWTMAV
-821 ESEGERVHTS
+821 ESEGNRVDAS
-831 WFEFDKDGNYAL
+831 WFKFDADGNYAL
-843 TIPVRKDQPEWLS
+843 TIPVDKNQPTWKA

-867 VVNNY
+867 VANNY
-872 GSKRKTTA
+872 KSERETTA
-880 TVKFAS
+880 TVKFKS
-886 NNGDVLTI
+886 NNGDELTI

-917 IAGITNV
+917 IAGIANA

-939 SPIST
+939 SLIST
-944 QYGKHETTKYVFN
+944 QYGKNATTKYVFN
-957 VYDGFNMNDAETAP
+957 VYDGFNMNSDATAP

-977 ADGNVLSEIAE
+977 AEGEVLSTIAD
-988 IDSWLDKG
+988 IDKWLAKG
-996 YGFHW
+996 YGFQW
-1001 NKPEVAY
+1001 VKPEVDY
-1008 MVETQRD
+1008 MVETERV

-1025 SAANK
+1025 SADNK
-1030 AANTIENAV
+1030 ANNTLENASLV
-1039 DFREIGANGNWGV
+1039 GYEGIGTAGNWGV
-1052 DVARTYIEGCEAAD
+1052 DVARTYIEGCEKAD

-1071 FKLYATLPISVI
+1071 FKLNATLPISVR
-1083 VDGGE
+1083 VDGE
-1088 PTDQMVIGKYAVRFV
+1088 LTDQMNIGKYAVQFV
-1103 KPLHIAGVDGKY
+1103 KPLHIAGKANEGWK
-1115 WIDARHD
+1115 DALHQ
-1122 KQTLSIDQLLT
+1122 KQYLKFADLIT
-1133 ITDWKGKAVELVSG
+1133 ITDWQGEEVELVQG
-1147 NKFWNFYNVEY
+1147 NKFWSFYNVEY
-1158 CKFEFEEVNNVK
+1158 CDFEYEEVNGVK
-1170 VAKVTTSLYEDGV
+1170 VAKVTTSLWEDGV
-1183 NIVHKDGYSEGKLP
+1183 NIIHKDGYSEGQLP

-1241 VKIHIKPAE
+1241 VKVRINKH

>member
-1 MKKKFLNFFMIGA
+1 
-14 LAMAGSVGM
+14 MAGSVGM
-23 VSCSDYDDDINQI
+23 VSCSDYDDDIDQI

-84 AGALEEAK
+84 AGALDEAK
-92 VYAETVA
+92 AYADKVA
-99 KEEAKAAAAAAKA
+99 KEEAKAAAATAKA

-126 LECKNACSENMAAL
+126 LECKNACTENMAAL
-140 RTEMIAAIAIAQA
+140 RNEMIAAIATAQA

-163 AQLTSTILEKIAEA
+163 ALLTSTILDKIAEA
-177 QKAGNDYTDAEIAKL
+177 EKAGNAYTDAEIAKL
-192 HEAIS
+192 HEQIT
-197 AEIAAKISDE
+197 AEIAAKISEE
-207 LAKQYT
+207 LAKQYAK
-213 QVTADIE
+213 VTADIN
-220 AAIAAGKG
+220 AAIEAGKG
-228 YTDAQIASLSELLG
+228 YTDQEIKALDALLT
-242 AQIEGI
+242 ARINGI
-248 QKDLDLLN
+248 QEKLGILN
-256 ADEKTAG
+256 ADENTEG
-263 SIKYQIAAAK
+263 SIKYQIAKAK
-273 ADLQVQIDALAK
+273 ADLQVQINALAK
-285 YADLLDD
+285 YADLLAD
-292 LSKTYPALK
+292 LSNTYPALK
-301 DAVAQNTKDVAALK
+301 EAVDQQGKTIEQLVKDAEKLGKDIEAANKLIGDNSK
-315 SQLEGS
+315 S
-321 IEYFNTLIDGLQD
+321 IEGLKT
-334 QLNDLKP
+334 QLTELKKS
-341 LVGVVDGIETR
+341 VE
-352 VSAIEGQITTLQGL
+352 S
-366 INGLTSRLSTLEGT
+366 
-380 VGTQGETIS
+380 
-389 QLQETLRQLD
+389 
-399 GAINAANLLIGTNTE
+399 
-414 NISALKTELTNLKTS
+414 ISADLS
-429 LEGVIGA
+429 
-436 EVTTIHTLVMVRLTS
+436 TIHTLVMVRLTS

-468 ENFEYIPQMNNDQG
+468 ENFEYVPQINNERG

-525 AKMKFMCSTATAITR
+525 AKMKFMCSTAITR

-561 KFKVKQVAEKLRN
+561 KFKVKQVAENLRN
-574 GDGNVVDIVCLQMP
+574 GADDVVDIVCLQMP

-622 SALEGHKATSALPIK
+622 SALEGHKATSALPIY

-644 AFSDPRKA
+644 AFSDPRQA
-652 NKETTIYQ
+652 NEETTIYQ
-660 VEVPMAGEINLADSV
+660 VEVPMAGDINLADSV

-686 TVWTKAD
+686 QVWTNAD
-693 LERAGFTVRF
+693 LERAGFTVVF
-703 DKPAREYKPEG
+703 DKPEGEYKPEG
-714 SSQDHMQYLKEVTP
+714 STQDHMQYLESVTP
-728 EGVVTFENATAAKG
+728 EGKVTFANATAAKG

-770 VVVNLTAEASLV
+770 VVVKLAAEASLV
-782 LSSEPGAMTMNLGVK
+782 LSSEPGAMTMNLGVD
-797 ELTEKFYNVL
+797 ELTEKFYDVL
-807 GIAQSELETWKMTV
+807 GIAQSELSSWTMTV
-821 ESEGERVHTS
+821 ESEGNRVDAS
-831 WFEFDKDGNYAL
+831 WFKFDADGNYAL
-843 TIPVRKDQPEWLS
+843 TIPVNKNQPEWKA

-867 VVNNY
+867 VANNY
-872 GSKRKTTA
+872 GSERETTA
-880 TVKFAS
+880 TVKFKS
-886 NNGDVLTI
+886 NNGDELTI

-917 IAGITNV
+917 IAGIANA

-939 SPIST
+939 SLIST
-944 QYGKHETTKYVFN
+944 QYGKNATTKYVFN
-957 VYDGFNMNDAETAP
+957 VYDGFNMNSDATAP

-977 ADGNVLSEIAE
+977 AEGEVLSTIAD
-988 IDSWLDKG
+988 IDKWLAKG
-996 YGFHW
+996 YGFQW
-1001 NKPEVAY
+1001 VKPEVDY
-1008 MVETQRD
+1008 MVETERE

-1025 SAANK
+1025 AEANK
-1030 AANTIENAV
+1030 ADNTITNAV
-1039 DFREIGANGNWGV
+1039 DYTEIGVRGNWGV
-1052 DVARTYIEGCEAAD
+1052 DVARTYIEGCESAD

-1071 FKLYATLPISVI
+1071 FKLNATLPISVI
-1083 VDGGE
+1083 VDGE
-1088 PTDQMVIGKYAVRFV
+1088 LSDEMNIGKYAVQFV
-1103 KPLHIAGVDGKY
+1103 KPLHIAGNDGKS
-1115 WIDARHD
+1115 WTDALHASQIL
-1122 KQTLSIDQLLT
+1122 KFAELIT
-1133 ITDWKGKAVELVSG
+1133 ITDWQGEKVELKQG
-1147 NKFWNFYNVEY
+1147 HKFWSFYNVEY
-1158 CKFEFEEVNNVK
+1158 CNFEYEEVNGVK
-1170 VAKVTTSLYEDGV
+1170 VAKVTTSLWEDGV
-1183 NIVHKDGYSEGKLP
+1183 NIIHKDGYSEGQLP

-1241 VKIHIKPAE
+1241 VKVRINKH

>member
-14 LAMAGSVGM
+14 LTMASSVGM
-23 VSCSDYDDDINQI
+23 VSCNDYDDDIDQI
-36 NEQLKSDKATFN
+36 NEQIKSDKATFN
-48 QQLAALQTALEQAK
+48 EQLAALQTALEQAK

-84 AGALEEAK
+84 AGALDEAK
-92 VYAETVA
+92 AYADKVA
-99 KEEAKAAAAAAKA
+99 KEEAKAAAATAKA

-126 LECKNACSENMAAL
+126 LECKNACTENMAAL
-140 RTEMIAAIAIAQA
+140 RNEMIAAIATAQA

-163 AQLTSTILEKIAEA
+163 ALLTSTILDKIAEA
-177 QKAGNDYTDAEIAKL
+177 EKAGNAYTDAEIAKL
-192 HEAIS
+192 HEQIT
-197 AEIAAKISDE
+197 AEIAAKISEE
-207 LAKQYT
+207 LAKQYA
-213 QVTADIE
+213 QVTADIN
-220 AAIAAGKG
+220 AAIEAGKG
-228 YTDAQIASLSELLG
+228 YTDQEIKALSVLLG
-242 AQIEGI
+242 ARIDGI
-248 QKDLDLLN
+248 QEKLGILN
-256 ADEKTAG
+256 ADENTEG
-263 SIKYQIAAAK
+263 SIKYQIAKAK

-285 YADLLDD
+285 YADLLAD
-292 LSKTYPALK
+292 LSQTYPALK
-301 DAVAQNTKDVAALK
+301 EAVDQQGKTIEQLVKDAKKLGEDIEAANKLIGDNSK
-315 SQLEGS
+315 S
-321 IEYFNTLIDGLQD
+321 IEG
-334 QLNDLKP
+334 
-341 LVGVVDGIETR
+341 
-352 VSAIEGQITTLQGL
+352 
-366 INGLTSRLSTLEGT
+366 
-380 VGTQGETIS
+380 
-389 QLQETLRQLD
+389 
-399 GAINAANLLIGTNTE
+399 
-414 NISALKTELTNLKTS
+414 LKTELTELKKS
-429 LEGVIGA
+429 VENIVSADLS
-436 EVTTIHTLVMVRLTS
+436 TIHTLVMKRLTS

-468 ENFEYIPQMNNDQG
+468 ENFEYVPQINNEEG

-488 VEGEGDG
+488 VEGEGDA
-495 LEAGTIYKPLDTEVS
+495 LEAGTIYKALDTEVN

-518 NENTLDL
+518 DESTLDL
-525 AKMKFMCSTATAITR
+525 AAMKFMCSTAITR

-561 KFKVKQVAEKLRN
+561 KFKVKQMVDKLRDGE
-574 GDGNVVDIVCLQMP
+574 GDVVDIVCLQMP
-588 LKGEALAKGE
+588 LKGAALAKGE

-610 RSTAETVKFYVG
+610 RSTAETVKFFVG
-622 SALEGHKATSALPIK
+622 SALEGKVATSARPIY
-637 MNPDSIE
+637 MNPDSIN
-644 AFSDPRKA
+644 AFSDPRQA
-652 NKETTIYQ
+652 NEETTIYQ

-693 LERAGFTVRF
+693 LERAGFTVTF

-755 QVVTEAYFR
+755 QVVTESYFR

-770 VVVNLTAEASLV
+770 VVVKLAAEATLV
-782 LSSEPGAMTMNLGVK
+782 LSSEPNAMTMNLGVD
-797 ELTEKFYNVL
+797 ELTEKFYKVL
-807 GIAQSELETWKMTV
+807 GITKDELLNEDNWTMAV
-821 ESEGERVHTS
+821 ESEGNRVDAS
-831 WFEFDKDGNYAL
+831 WFKFDADGNYAL
-843 TIPVRKDQPEWLS
+843 TIPVDKNQPTWKA

-867 VVNNY
+867 VANNY
-872 GSKRKTTA
+872 KSKRETTA
-880 TVKFAS
+880 TVKFKS
-886 NNGDVLTI
+886 NNGDELTI

-917 IAGITNV
+917 IAGIANA

-939 SPIST
+939 SLIST
-944 QYGKHETTKYVFN
+944 QYGKNATTKYVFN
-957 VYDGFNMNDAETAP
+957 VYDGFNMNSDATAP

-977 ADGNVLSEIAE
+977 AEGEVLSTIAD
-988 IDSWLDKG
+988 IDKWLAKG
-996 YGFHW
+996 YGFQW
-1001 NKPEVAY
+1001 VKPEVDY
-1008 MVETQRD
+1008 MVETERE

-1025 SAANK
+1025 AEANK
-1030 AANTIENAV
+1030 ADNTITNAV
-1039 DFREIGANGNWGV
+1039 DYTEIGVRGNWGV
-1052 DVARTYIEGCEAAD
+1052 DVARTYIEGCESAD

-1071 FKLYATLPISVI
+1071 FKLNATLPISVI
-1083 VDGGE
+1083 VDGE
-1088 PTDQMVIGKYAVRFV
+1088 LSDEMNIGKYAVQFV
-1103 KPLHIAGVDGKY
+1103 KPLHIAGNDGKS
-1115 WIDARHD
+1115 WTDALHD
-1122 KQTLSIDQLLT
+1122 SQILKFAELIT
-1133 ITDWKGKAVELVSG
+1133 ITDWQGEKVELKQG
-1147 NKFWNFYNVEY
+1147 NKFWSFYNVEY
-1158 CKFEFEEVNNVK
+1158 CNFEYEEVNGVK
-1170 VAKVTTSLYEDGV
+1170 VAKVTTSLWEDGV
-1183 NIVHKDGYSEGKLP
+1183 NIIHKDGYSEGQLP

-1241 VKIHIKPAE
+1241 VKVRINKH

>member
-1 MKKKFLNFFMIGA
+1 
-14 LAMAGSVGM
+14 MAGSVGM

-177 QKAGNDYTDAEIAKL
+177 KKAGNAYTDAEIAKL
-192 HEAIS
+192 HEAIA
-197 AEIAAKISDE
+197 AEIATLDEEFAKKYAQI
-207 LAKQYT
+207 
-213 QVTADIE
+213 TADIN
-220 AAIAAGKG
+220 AAIEAGKG
-228 YTDAQIASLSELLG
+228 YTDQEIAALSKSLG
-242 AQIEGI
+242 AEIEGI

-256 ADEKTAG
+256 ADENTKG
-263 SIKYQIAAAK
+263 SIAYQIAQAK
-273 ADLQVQIDALAK
+273 ADLQVQINALAK

-301 DAVAQNTKDVAALK
+301 DAVAQNTKDIAALK
-315 SQLEGS
+315 TQLESAKSYLEG
-321 IEYFNTLIDGLQD
+321 LISNLQGE
-334 QLNDLKP
+334 LNDLKP
-341 LVGVVDGIETR
+341 LVGTVDGIEKR
-352 VSAIEGQITTLQGL
+352 VAAIEGQITTLQGL
-366 INGLTSRLSTLEGT
+366 VNGLTSRLSTLEST
-380 VGTQGETIS
+380 VGAQGQTIS
-389 QLQETLRQLD
+389 ELQETVGQL
-399 GAINAANLLIGTNTE
+399 GEAIAAANTLIGDNAKS
-414 NISALKTELTNLKTS
+414 ISDLKTELTNIKQS
-429 LEGVIGA
+429 LESLIGA
-436 EVTTIHTLVMVRLTS
+436 DVTTIHTLVMVRLTS

-468 ENFEYIPQMNNDQG
+468 ENFEYVPQINNEQG

-525 AKMKFMCSTATAITR
+525 AKMKFMCSTAITR

-561 KFKVKQVAEKLRN
+561 KFKVKQVAENLRN
-574 GDGNVVDIVCLQMP
+574 GADDVVDIVCLQMP

-622 SALEGHKATSALPIK
+622 SALEGHKATSALPIY

-644 AFSDPRKA
+644 AFSDPRQA
-652 NKETTIYQ
+652 NEETTIYQ

-680 HADQTS
+680 HADQPS

-782 LSSEPGAMTMNLGVK
+782 LSSEDRAMTMNLGVK

-917 IAGITNV
+917 IAGIANA

-939 SPIST
+939 SLIST
-944 QYGKHETTKYVFN
+944 QYGKNATTKYVFN
-957 VYDGFNMNDAETAP
+957 VYDGFNMNSDATAP

-977 ADGNVLSEIAE
+977 AEGEVLSTIAD
-988 IDSWLDKG
+988 IDKWLAKG
-996 YGFHW
+996 YGFQW
-1001 NKPEVAY
+1001 VKPEVDY
-1008 MVETQRD
+1008 MVETERE

-1025 SAANK
+1025 SADNK
-1030 AANTIENAV
+1030 ANNTLENARLV
-1039 DFREIGANGNWGV
+1039 GYDGIGTAGNWGV
-1052 DVARTYIEGCEAAD
+1052 DVARTYIEGCESAD

-1071 FKLYATLPISVI
+1071 FKLNATLPISVI
-1083 VDGGE
+1083 VDGE
-1088 PTDQMVIGKYAVRFV
+1088 LSDEMNIGKYAVQFV
-1103 KPLHIAGVDGKY
+1103 KPLHIAGNDGKS
-1115 WIDARHD
+1115 WTDALHASQIL
-1122 KQTLSIDQLLT
+1122 KFAELIT
-1133 ITDWKGKAVELVSG
+1133 ITDWQGEKVELKQG
-1147 NKFWNFYNVEY
+1147 NKFWSFYNVEY
-1158 CKFEFEEVNNVK
+1158 CNFEYEEVNGVK
-1170 VAKVTTSLYEDGV
+1170 VAKVTTSLWEDGV
-1183 NIVHKDGYSEGKLP
+1183 NIIHKDGYSEGQLP

-1241 VKIHIKPAE
+1241 VKVRINKH

>member
-84 AGALEEAK
+84 AGALDEAK
-92 VYAETVA
+92 AYADKVA
-99 KEEAKAAAAAAKA
+99 KEEAKAAAATAKA

-126 LECKNACSENMAAL
+126 LECKNACTENMAAL
-140 RTEMIAAIAIAQA
+140 RNEMIAAIATAQA

-163 AQLTSTILEKIAEA
+163 ALLTSTILDKIAEA
-177 QKAGNDYTDAEIAKL
+177 EKAGNAYTDAEIAKL
-192 HEAIS
+192 HEQIT
-197 AEIAAKISDE
+197 AEIAAKISEE
-207 LAKQYT
+207 LAKQYAK
-213 QVTADIE
+213 VTADIN
-220 AAIAAGKG
+220 AAIEAGKG
-228 YTDAQIASLSELLG
+228 YTDQEIKALDALLT
-242 AQIEGI
+242 ARINGI
-248 QKDLDLLN
+248 QEKLGILN
-256 ADEKTAG
+256 ADENTEG
-263 SIKYQIAAAK
+263 SIKYQIAKAK
-273 ADLQVQIDALAK
+273 ADLQVQINALAK
-285 YADLLDD
+285 YADLLAD
-292 LSKTYPALK
+292 LSNTYPALK
-301 DAVAQNTKDVAALK
+301 EAVDQQGKTIEQLVKDAEKLGKDIEAANKLIGDNSK
-315 SQLEGS
+315 S
-321 IEYFNTLIDGLQD
+321 IEGLKT
-334 QLNDLKP
+334 QLTELKKS
-341 LVGVVDGIETR
+341 VE
-352 VSAIEGQITTLQGL
+352 S
-366 INGLTSRLSTLEGT
+366 
-380 VGTQGETIS
+380 
-389 QLQETLRQLD
+389 
-399 GAINAANLLIGTNTE
+399 
-414 NISALKTELTNLKTS
+414 ISADLS
-429 LEGVIGA
+429 
-436 EVTTIHTLVMVRLTS
+436 TIHTLVMVRLTS

-468 ENFEYIPQMNNDQG
+468 ENFEYVPQINNERG

-525 AKMKFMCSTATAITR
+525 AKMKFMCSTAITR

-561 KFKVKQVAEKLRN
+561 KFKVKQLAEQLRN
-574 GDGNVVDIVCLQMP
+574 GADDVVDIVCLQMP

-622 SALEGHKATSALPIK
+622 SALEGHKATSALPIY

-644 AFSDPRKA
+644 AFSDPRQA
-652 NKETTIYQ
+652 NEETTIYQ
-660 VEVPMAGEINLADSV
+660 VEVPMAGDINLADSV

-686 TVWTKAD
+686 QVWTNAD
-693 LERAGFTVRF
+693 LERAGFTVVF
-703 DKPAREYKPEG
+703 DKPEGEYKPEG
-714 SSQDHMQYLKEVTP
+714 STQDHMQYLESVTP
-728 EGVVTFENATAAKG
+728 EGKVTFANATAAKG

-770 VVVNLTAEASLV
+770 VVVKLAAEASLV
-782 LSSEPGAMTMNLGVK
+782 LSSEPGAMTMNLGVD
-797 ELTEKFYNVL
+797 ELTEKFYDVL
-807 GIAQSELETWKMTV
+807 GIAQSELSSWTMTV
-821 ESEGERVHTS
+821 ESEGNRVDAS
-831 WFEFDKDGNYAL
+831 WFKFDADGNYAL
-843 TIPVRKDQPEWLS
+843 TIPVNKNQPEWKA

-872 GSKRKTTA
+872 GSDRETTA
-880 TVKFAS
+880 TVKFKS
-886 NNGDVLTI
+886 NNGDELTI

-917 IAGITNV
+917 IAGIANA

-939 SPIST
+939 SLIST
-944 QYGKHETTKYVFN
+944 QYGKNATTKYVFN
-957 VYDGFNMNDAETAP
+957 VYDGFNMNSDATAP

-977 ADGNVLSEIAE
+977 AEGEVLSTIAD
-988 IDSWLDKG
+988 IDKWLAKG
-996 YGFHW
+996 YGFQW
-1001 NKPEVAY
+1001 VKPEVDY
-1008 MVETQRD
+1008 MVETERE

-1025 SAANK
+1025 AEANK
-1030 AANTIENAV
+1030 ADNTITNAV
-1039 DFREIGANGNWGV
+1039 DYTEIGVRGNWGV

-1071 FKLYATLPISVI
+1071 FKLNATLPISVI
-1083 VDGGE
+1083 VDGE
-1088 PTDQMVIGKYAVRFV
+1088 LSDEMNIGKYAVQFV
-1103 KPLHIAGVDGKY
+1103 KPLHIAGNDGKS
-1115 WIDARHD
+1115 WTDALHASQIL
-1122 KQTLSIDQLLT
+1122 KFAELIT
-1133 ITDWKGKAVELVSG
+1133 ITDWQGEKVELKQG
-1147 NKFWNFYNVEY
+1147 NKFWSFYNVEY
-1158 CKFEFEEVNNVK
+1158 CNFEYEEVNGVK
-1170 VAKVTTSLYEDGV
+1170 VAKVTTSLWEDGV
-1183 NIVHKDGYSEGKLP
+1183 NIIHKDGYSEGQLP

-1241 VKIHIKPAE
+1241 VKVRINKH

>member
-256 ADEKTAG
+256 ADENTKG
-263 SIKYQIAAAK
+263 SIAYQIAAAR

-315 SQLEGS
+315 SQLEGA

-468 ENFEYIPQMNNDQG
+468 ENFEYIPQMNNGQG
-482 VLAEAI
+482 VLAE
-488 VEGEGDG
+488 VGVVTEGDAVE
-495 LEAGTIYKPLDTEVS
+495 LNTIYKALDTEVS

-525 AKMKFMCSTATAITR
+525 AAMKFMCSTAVTR

-561 KFKVKQVAEKLRN
+561 KFKVKQLAEQLRN
-574 GDGNVVDIVCLQMP
+574 GADDVVDIVCLQMP

-622 SALEGHKATSALPIK
+622 SALEGHKATSALPIY

-644 AFSDPRKA
+644 AFSDPRQA
-652 NKETTIYQ
+652 NEETTIYQ
-660 VEVPMAGEINLADSV
+660 VEVPMAGDINLADSV

-686 TVWTKAD
+686 QVWTNAD
-693 LERAGFTVRF
+693 LERAGFTVVF
-703 DKPAREYKPEG
+703 DKPEGEYKPEG
-714 SSQDHMQYLKEVTP
+714 STQDHMQYLESVTP
-728 EGVVTFENATAAKG
+728 EGKVTFANATAAKG

-770 VVVNLTAEASLV
+770 VVVKLAAEASLV
-782 LSSEPGAMTMNLGVK
+782 LSSEPGAMTMNLGVD
-797 ELTEKFYNVL
+797 ELTEKFYDVL
-807 GIAQSELETWKMTV
+807 GIAQSELSSWTMTV
-821 ESEGERVHTS
+821 ESEGNRVDAS
-831 WFEFDKDGNYAL
+831 WFKFDADGNYAL
-843 TIPVRKDQPEWLS
+843 TIPVNKNQPEWKA

-867 VVNNY
+867 VANNY
-872 GSKRKTTA
+872 KSKRETTA
-880 TVKFAS
+880 TVKFKS
-886 NNGDVLTI
+886 NNGDELTI

-917 IAGITNV
+917 IAGIANA

-939 SPIST
+939 SLIST
-944 QYGKHETTKYVFN
+944 QYGKNATTKYVFN
-957 VYDGFNMNDAETAP
+957 VYDGFNMNSDATAP

-977 ADGNVLSEIAE
+977 AEGEVLSTIAD
-988 IDSWLDKG
+988 IDKWLAKG
-996 YGFHW
+996 YGFQW
-1001 NKPEVAY
+1001 VKPEVDY
-1008 MVETQRD
+1008 MVETERE

-1025 SAANK
+1025 AEANK
-1030 AANTIENAV
+1030 ADNTITNAV
-1039 DFREIGANGNWGV
+1039 DYTEIGVRGNWGV
-1052 DVARTYIEGCEAAD
+1052 DVARTYIEGCESAD

-1071 FKLYATLPISVI
+1071 FKLNATLPISVI
-1083 VDGGE
+1083 VDGE
-1088 PTDQMVIGKYAVRFV
+1088 LSDEMNIGKYAVQFV
-1103 KPLHIAGVDGKY
+1103 KPLHIAGNDGKS
-1115 WIDARHD
+1115 WTDALHASQIL
-1122 KQTLSIDQLLT
+1122 KFAELIT
-1133 ITDWKGKAVELVSG
+1133 ITDWQGEKVELKQG
-1147 NKFWNFYNVEY
+1147 NKFWSFYNVEY
-1158 CKFEFEEVNNVK
+1158 CNFEYEEVNGVK
-1170 VAKVTTSLYEDGV
+1170 VAKVTTSLWEDGV
-1183 NIVHKDGYSEGKLP
+1183 NIIHKDGYSEGQLP

-1241 VKIHIKPAE
+1241 VKVRINKH

>member
-23 VSCSDYDDDINQI
+23 VSCSDYDDDIDQI

-84 AGALEEAK
+84 AGALDEAK
-92 VYAETVA
+92 AYADKVA
-99 KEEAKAAAAAAKA
+99 KEEAKAAAATAKA

-126 LECKNACSENMAAL
+126 LECKNACTENMAAL
-140 RTEMIAAIAIAQA
+140 RNEMIAAIATAQA

-163 AQLTSTILEKIAEA
+163 ALLTSTILDKIAEA
-177 QKAGNDYTDAEIAKL
+177 EKAGNAYTDAEIAKL
-192 HEAIS
+192 HEQIT
-197 AEIAAKISDE
+197 AEIAAKISEE
-207 LAKQYT
+207 LAKQYAK
-213 QVTADIE
+213 VTADIN
-220 AAIAAGKG
+220 AAIEAGKG
-228 YTDAQIASLSELLG
+228 YTDQEIKALDALLT
-242 AQIEGI
+242 ARINGI
-248 QKDLDLLN
+248 QEKLGILN
-256 ADEKTAG
+256 ADENTEG
-263 SIKYQIAAAK
+263 SIKYQIAKAK
-273 ADLQVQIDALAK
+273 ADLQVQINALAK
-285 YADLLDD
+285 YADLLAD
-292 LSKTYPALK
+292 LSNTYPALK
-301 DAVAQNTKDVAALK
+301 EAVDQQGKTIEQLVKDAEKLGKDIEAANKLIGDNSK
-315 SQLEGS
+315 S
-321 IEYFNTLIDGLQD
+321 IEGLKT
-334 QLNDLKP
+334 QLTELKKS
-341 LVGVVDGIETR
+341 VE
-352 VSAIEGQITTLQGL
+352 S
-366 INGLTSRLSTLEGT
+366 
-380 VGTQGETIS
+380 
-389 QLQETLRQLD
+389 
-399 GAINAANLLIGTNTE
+399 
-414 NISALKTELTNLKTS
+414 ISADLS
-429 LEGVIGA
+429 
-436 EVTTIHTLVMVRLTS
+436 TIHTLVMVRLTS

-468 ENFEYIPQMNNDQG
+468 ENFEYVPQINNERG

-525 AKMKFMCSTATAITR
+525 AKMKFMCSTAITR

-561 KFKVKQVAEKLRN
+561 KFKVKQLAEQLRN
-574 GDGNVVDIVCLQMP
+574 GADDVVDIVCLQMP

-622 SALEGHKATSALPIK
+622 SALEGHKATSALPIY

-644 AFSDPRKA
+644 AFSDPRQA
-652 NKETTIYQ
+652 NEETTIYQ
-660 VEVPMAGEINLADSV
+660 VEVPMAGDINLADSV

-686 TVWTKAD
+686 QVWTNAD
-693 LERAGFTVRF
+693 LERAGFTVVF
-703 DKPAREYKPEG
+703 DKPEGEYKPEG
-714 SSQDHMQYLKEVTP
+714 STQDHMQYLESVTP
-728 EGVVTFENATAAKG
+728 EGKVTFANATAAKG

-770 VVVNLTAEASLV
+770 VVVKLAAEASLV
-782 LSSEPGAMTMNLGVK
+782 LSSEPGAMTMNLGVD
-797 ELTEKFYNVL
+797 ELTEKFYDVL
-807 GIAQSELETWKMTV
+807 GIAQSELSSWTMTV
-821 ESEGERVHTS
+821 ESEGNRVDAS
-831 WFEFDKDGNYAL
+831 WFKFDADGNYAL
-843 TIPVRKDQPEWLS
+843 TIPVNKNQPEWKA

-867 VVNNY
+867 VANNY
-872 GSKRKTTA
+872 GSERETTA
-880 TVKFAS
+880 TVKFKS
-886 NNGDVLTI
+886 NNGDELTI

-917 IAGITNV
+917 IAGIANA

-939 SPIST
+939 SLIST
-944 QYGKHETTKYVFN
+944 QYGKNATTKYVFN
-957 VYDGFNMNDAETAP
+957 VYDGFNMNSDATAP

-977 ADGNVLSEIAE
+977 AEGEVLSTIAD
-988 IDSWLDKG
+988 IDKWLAKG
-996 YGFHW
+996 YGFQW
-1001 NKPEVAY
+1001 VKPEVDY
-1008 MVETQRD
+1008 MVETERE

-1025 SAANK
+1025 AEANK
-1030 AANTIENAV
+1030 ADNTITNAV
-1039 DFREIGANGNWGV
+1039 DYTEIGVRGNWGV
-1052 DVARTYIEGCEAAD
+1052 DVARTYIEGCESAD

-1071 FKLYATLPISVI
+1071 FKLNATLPISVI
-1083 VDGGE
+1083 VDGE
-1088 PTDQMVIGKYAVRFV
+1088 LSDEMNIGKYAVQFV
-1103 KPLHIAGVDGKY
+1103 KPLHIAGNDGKS
-1115 WIDARHD
+1115 WTDALHASQIL
-1122 KQTLSIDQLLT
+1122 KFAELIT
-1133 ITDWKGKAVELVSG
+1133 ITDWQGEKVELKQG
-1147 NKFWNFYNVEY
+1147 NKFWSFYNVEY
-1158 CKFEFEEVNNVK
+1158 CNFEYEEVNGVK
-1170 VAKVTTSLYEDGV
+1170 VAKVTTSLWEDGV
-1183 NIVHKDGYSEGKLP
+1183 NIIHKDGYSEGQLP

-1241 VKIHIKPAE
+1241 VKVRINKH